1 MELGHSHVLQH
12 LELDL
17 LCQKIVLSSNIVLHV
32 LTKNYFP
39 VVHFENGKFI
49 PYLSFQIDY
58 SS

>member
-1 MELGHSHVLQH
+1 MELGHSPVLQH

-17 LCQKIVLSSNIVLHV
+17 LCQKIVLSSNIVLKV

-49 PYLSFQIDY
+49 P
-58 SS
+58 